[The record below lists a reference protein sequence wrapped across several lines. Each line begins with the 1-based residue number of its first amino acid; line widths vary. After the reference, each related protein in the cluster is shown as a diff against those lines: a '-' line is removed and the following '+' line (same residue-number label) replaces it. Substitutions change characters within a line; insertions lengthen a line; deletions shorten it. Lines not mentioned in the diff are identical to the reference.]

1 MHPFSSY
8 CCSEW
13 ALVCACVYH
22 ISDRVDDVCA
32 GKQCEAA
39 KVGRRRGVTAV
50 WEEAVG
56 APLQFVLFR

>member
-1 MHPFSSY
+1 MPPFSSH
-8 CCSEW
+8 CCGEC
-13 ALVCACVYH
+13 ALVCSCVYH
-22 ISDRVDDVCA
+22 ISDRVYDVCA

-56 APLQFVLFR
+56 APLQFVLLQ